1 MSLMMMES
9 VVAYVGDD
17 GDDGGDGDGVEEERR
32 GRVAGT
38 GAVSTSGRRGG
49 DVFTAVD
56 GDKTDLDFDDGRE
69 STRRGSWIRRRRT
82 KGKEGERGND
92 DEDDEDD
99 EGDSPA
105 AVRGDGGSK
114 STTRRG
120 RESPTSPLPPQTSFE
135 RRGYPAKGILSP
147 ISSVG
152 RQTTSSTPPVS
163 SSKSVRFETEL
174 PNGFPERRPSGRRR
188 PRDAGFG
195 LTLDDYYA
203 GGGEDYVDA
212 SPWSSLLA
220 VFAVV
225 AFVSWMSAV
234 IHGLFDLFA
243 LAQ

>member
-1 MSLMMMES
+1 MMMES

-17 GDDGGDGDGVEEERR
+17 GDDGGDGEGVEEERR
-32 GRVAGT
+32 GRVAGAGT
-38 GAVSTSGRRGG
+38 VSTSGRRGG

-56 GDKTDLDFDDGRE
+56 GDKMDDLDFADGRE

-82 KGKEGERGND
+82 KGKGGERGND

-99 EGDSPA
+99 EDDSPA
-105 AVRGDGGSK
+105 AVYGDGGSK

-152 RQTTSSTPPVS
+152 RQTTSSTPPAS

-203 GGGEDYVDA
+203 GGGGDYVDA

-225 AFVSWMSAV
+225 AFVSWMSTV